1 MRWDT
6 SHILVLALECG
17 FAAAML
23 VSAALDIRARRLP
36 NALNLAVALGFLP
49 WAWASG
55 LPWSDFALHLAVG
68 AAVLGLG
75 FGLFAFGVIGG
86 GDAKLGAAVA
96 LWIGLSFD
104 LLRFFLVMA
113 LAGGV
118 LAMVALAWQART
130 RRRLTQALPYGV
142 AIGAAGLDY
151 WLHHSQAAC
160 FMSGC

>member
-1 MRWDT
+1 MRWDNAL
-6 SHILVLALECG
+6 ILTLEYA

-23 VSAALDIRARRLP
+23 VSAVLDLRSRRLP
-36 NALNLAVALGFLP
+36 NWLNLAVALGFLP

-55 LPWSDFALHLAVG
+55 LAWDALAIHLAVG
-68 AAVLGLG
+68 AVVLGVG
-75 FGLFAFGVIGG
+75 FGLFAGHVIGG

-104 LLRFFLVMA
+104 LLRFFLIMA

-118 LAMVALAWQART
+118 LAVLALGWQAAT
-130 RRRLTQALPYGV
+130 RRRLTRALPYGV

-151 WLHHSQAAC
+151 WFHHSQAAC
-160 FMSGC
+160 FLSGC